1 MPGTARTIGWGG
13 VLGQISWLCGVNVK
27 STKDGKL
34 TRMGHSRENG
44 QGNKPHQFS
53 CMHVFQAD
61 NADTRIA
68 GDWVQGWRHEMLA
81 VLRQP

>member
-34 TRMGHSRENG
+34 CLGL
-44 QGNKPHQFS
+44 
-53 CMHVFQAD
+53 
-61 NADTRIA
+61 DTDGAFERKRA
-68 GDWVQGWRHEMLA
+68 GE
-81 VLRQP
+81 